1 MQNTEERFIEIEMA
15 ISNLERIVDDLN
27 DVIIK
32 QGKDIAFLQKQNHYL
47 TEAIRNA
54 TNTVKPQEQETPP
67 PQRVEKYVENQKDL
81 ARVDLTIEAA
91 SAIYEFIEI
100 DMTHKLKR
108 LLITLHFFSS
118 YLFFIMKGQCW

>member
-1 MQNTEERFIEIEMA
+1 MSDNEQRFIEIEMA

-54 TNTVKPQEQETPP
+54 TNTVKPQDQETPP
-67 PQRVEKYVENQKDL
+67 PHY
-81 ARVDLTIEAA
+81 
-91 SAIYEFIEI
+91 
-100 DMTHKLKR
+100 
-108 LLITLHFFSS
+108 
-118 YLFFIMKGQCW
+118 